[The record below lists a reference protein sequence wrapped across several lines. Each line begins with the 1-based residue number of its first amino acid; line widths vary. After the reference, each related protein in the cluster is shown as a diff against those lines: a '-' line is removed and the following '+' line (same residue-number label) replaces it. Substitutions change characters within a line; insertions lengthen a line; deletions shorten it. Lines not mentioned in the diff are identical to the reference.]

1 MDFLLRPE
9 ALCPVAGLK
18 EAMLLRGDQYRNVSP
33 NDDSSQQ
40 TAIIR
45 EAHTF
50 AYGTLLERGHL
61 PSSLSHD
68 VGKLGTQ
75 AMGETYL

>member
-1 MDFLLRPE
+1 MDFSLRPGT
-9 ALCPVAGLK
+9 LCPVAGLK
-18 EAMLLRGDQYRNVSP
+18 EAMLLRGSQCRKMSP
-33 NDDSSQQ
+33 NDDSSLQ
-40 TAIIR
+40 TAIVR
-45 EAHTF
+45 EAHMF

-68 VGKLGTQ
+68 VGRLGIQ